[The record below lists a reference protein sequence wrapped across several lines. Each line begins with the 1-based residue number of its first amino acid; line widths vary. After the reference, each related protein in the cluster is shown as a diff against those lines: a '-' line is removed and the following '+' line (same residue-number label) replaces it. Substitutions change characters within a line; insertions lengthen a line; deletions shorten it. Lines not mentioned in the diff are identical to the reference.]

1 MFGAVKDGEDHRLV
15 ERIMRLVLHTTI
27 RSQGMV
33 ICGCAHKKGSLG
45 RSDRIPG
52 NHFRMK

>member
-1 MFGAVKDGEDHRLV
+1 MFGAVEDGEDHRLV
-15 ERIMRLVLHTTI
+15 EKIMRLVLHTTI